1 MIYRGVHWELVL
13 ECSQVDYKKI
23 GNRSSALSVF
33 EFGEP
38 LKNAVG
44 KEGVQ
49 EDGQGAAWTEHRWP
63 EQVRWC

>member
-38 LKNAVG
+38 LKNAVVHTLWA
-44 KEGVQ
+44 EFPM
-49 EDGQGAAWTEHRWP
+49 TLFT
-63 EQVRWC
+63 

>member
-23 GNRSSALSVF
+23 KNGHSALGVF

-38 LKNAVG
+38 LKNAVE

-49 EDGQGAAWTEHRWP
+49 EDGQEAP
-63 EQVRWC
+63 

>member
-13 ECSQVDYKKI
+13 ECSPVDYKKI

>member
-13 ECSQVDYKKI
+13 ECSQADYKKI
-23 GNRSSALSVF
+23 RNRSSALSVF

-49 EDGQGAAWTEHRWP
+49 EDGQRAPWTEHRWP
-63 EQVRWC
+63 EQV